1 MSELIINTETETKIE
16 TIEEILPFEL
26 VPPSNEILHAPIPEY
41 NILSLPNPV
50 LTKLVARL
58 KMTMKMYNGLGLSAN
73 QCGVRERVFVAGT
86 DNFQMVCINPKIIKF
101 IGEKKKKSEGCLTF
115 PGMFLNVPRYES
127 IEVEYYTESGEKK
140 THTFDGITAHIFQH
154 EMEHM
159 DGVIFTQHV
168 GPLALKMAQE
178 RQVKLIKKA
187 KRRVK

>member
-1 MSELIINTETETKIE
+1 MIVDPAEL
-16 TIEEILPFEL
+16 
-26 VPPSNEILHAPIPEY
+26 
-41 NILSLPNPV
+41 
-50 LTKLVARL
+50 
-58 KMTMKMYNGLGLSAN
+58 G
-73 QCGVRERVFVAGT
+73 
-86 DNFQMVCINPKIIKF
+86 
-101 IGEKKKKSEGCLTF
+101 
-115 PGMFLNVPRYES
+115 YES